1 MKFFNFMFIFIVV
14 LLCFYFI
21 ELVELL
27 YSEINFIMVLVV
39 CFIYRLLFIF
49 YFRFLF
55 FKRLFSS
62 FCFRYIVLMILFSI
76 FNIDEWN
83 NYKLLCNVF
92 KNGLLIL
99 IVVVVWI
106 LRVGLWY
113 FLMLEF
119 VMFVIWNCLLVWEKF
134 LYI

>member
-119 VMFVIWNCLLVWEKF
+119 VMFVIWNCLLIWDKIF
-134 LYI
+134 I

>member
-83 NYKLLCNVF
+83 KYNLLCNVF

-119 VMFVIWNCLLVWEKF
+119 VMFVIWNCLLVWDKSF
-134 LYI
+134 I

>member
-119 VMFVIWNCLLVWEKF
+119 VMFVIWNCLLVWDKIF
-134 LYI
+134 I